1 MRSSPMLPGRA
12 ALFAALLATLVPVAV
27 HAAPTDSAL
36 TAAVAAPD
44 RTPTNRARD
53 AFRHPAQT
61 LAFFGLKPGM
71 TVVEISPQG
80 GYFTEVLVPAIGP
93 TGHLYAAW
101 PDPAGE
107 AREQANI
114 DKVKAKYVQ
123 NPRYANVTLT
133 YFGKGGQQIAPSGSA
148 DMVVT
153 FRNVHNWIMEGF
165 APQAFQE
172 FYAALRHGGVLGL
185 EEHRLPESRTT
196 DLDGSKGY
204 VKQSAVI
211 AMAQAAGFK
220 LVASS
225 EINANSNDTADYPK
239 GVWTLPPNYAEG
251 DKNRAHYAAVG
262 ESDRMTLKF
271 VKP

>member
-1 MRSSPMLPGRA
+1 MRPKLPLPVR
-12 ALFAALLATLVPVAV
+12 AALLAASLAALTPVAA
-27 HAAPTDSAL
+27 HAVQPDATLA
-36 TAAVAAPD
+36 AAVASPD
-44 RTPTNRARD
+44 RTPANRARD
-53 AFRHPAQT
+53 VYRHPAQM

-80 GYFTEVLVPAIGP
+80 GYFTEVLVPAIRPG
-93 TGHLYAAW
+93 GRLYAAW
-101 PDPAGE
+101 PDPAGN

-114 DKVKAKYVQ
+114 DKVKAKYAQ

-133 YFGKGGQQIAPSGSA
+133 YYGKTGQQIAPPGSA

-153 FRNVHNWIMEGF
+153 FRNVHNWMSEGF

-172 FYAALRHGGVLGL
+172 FYAALKHGGILGL
-185 EEHRLPESRTT
+185 EEHRLPEDRTT

-204 VKQSAVI
+204 VKPSAVI
-211 AMAQAAGFK
+211 AMAKAAGFK
-220 LVASS
+220 LFASS
-225 EINANSNDTADYPK
+225 ELNANLKDTADYPK

-251 DKNRAHYAAVG
+251 DKDRARYAAIG